1 MVKFQSYA
9 YGKTCVSWM
18 GGAIKRENLHGQQNW
33 KEISKFFTVQ
43 DAFGN
48 NRIRLFDL
56 GKSKRKVIL

>member
-1 MVKFQSYA
+1 M
-9 YGKTCVSWM
+9 CVFD